1 MINHINFNLAAL
13 NETIKRV
20 RIQCII
26 SCVILIACCI
36 VYASN
41 SSSPTIVHNSSAPGT
56 QPHTTGGGGG
66 SHSELDCQSLR
77 EHQLFSP
84 GHASRG
90 GGSTIYSFSA
100 NQNVNY
106 SLDASAYFDPIT
118 CGAYLPKRVL

>member
-13 NETIKRV
+13 NETIKHV

-66 SHSELDCQSLR
+66 SDLDWIVNPSVSTSYFHPGMPL
-77 EHQLFSP
+77 EAGGKHHLFFF
-84 GHASRG
+84 RK
-90 GGSTIYSFSA
+90 
-100 NQNVNY
+100 
-106 SLDASAYFDPIT
+106 
-118 CGAYLPKRVL
+118 PKRELFP